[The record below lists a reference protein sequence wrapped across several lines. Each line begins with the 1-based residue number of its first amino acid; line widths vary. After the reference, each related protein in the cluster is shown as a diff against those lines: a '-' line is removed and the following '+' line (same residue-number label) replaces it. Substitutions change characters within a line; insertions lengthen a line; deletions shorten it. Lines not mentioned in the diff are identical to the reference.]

1 MALRVL
7 FGIQSLAAKVDLCI
21 PSGSLNISVIS
32 QPKWLKFGLQAH
44 LFMMFGHT
52 KFQLSIT
59 CTFRL
64 MKLLVE
70 ITKYLHFKFDDSES
84 KSDRELKFCVSKH
97 LQKMCL
103 ETKFQPFRLR
113 NDGDIEGST
122 WPANDCKYI
131 MEQVSGFIN
140 QSCTCNRSKPM

>member
-1 MALRVL
+1 MYYCCLSEKYCRKTAIKLSLWKMFVL
-7 FGIQSLAAKVDLCI
+7 FF
-21 PSGSLNISVIS
+21 IS
-32 QPKWLKFGLQAH
+32 QPKWLKFGLQPH
-44 LFMMFGHT
+44 LIKMFLHT

-59 CTFRL
+59 CTFRF

-70 ITKYLHFKFDDSES
+70 ITKYLLFKFDKSES

-113 NDGDIEGST
+113 NDGDIERST
-122 WPANDCKYI
+122 WNAKIHLAC
-131 MEQVSGFIN
+131 Q
-140 QSCTCNRSKPM
+140 

>member
-1 MALRVL
+1 MAEIWSPGTL
-7 FGIQSLAAKVDLCI
+7 FED
-21 PSGSLNISVIS
+21 
-32 QPKWLKFGLQAH
+32 
-44 LFMMFGHT
+44 GHT

-70 ITKYLHFKFDDSES
+70 ITKYLHLKFDNSES

-113 NDGDIEGST
+113 NDGDIERST
-122 WPANDCKYI
+122 WNAKIHFGC
-131 MEQVSGFIN
+131 Q
-140 QSCTCNRSKPM
+140 

>member
-1 MALRVL
+1 MDTVSFIV
-7 FGIQSLAAKVDLCI
+7 FGKLHCFGTVDI
-21 PSGSLNISVIS
+21 FVIS
-32 QPKWLKFGLQAH
+32 QPKWLKFGLQPH
-44 LFMMFGHT
+44 LVKKFLHT

-70 ITKYLHFKFDDSES
+70 ITKYLHFKFDNSES

-103 ETKFQPFRLR
+103 ETEYQPFRLR
-113 NDGDIEGST
+113 NDGDIERST
-122 WPANDCKYI
+122 WNAKIHFGC
-131 MEQVSGFIN
+131 QLL
-140 QSCTCNRSKPM
+140 